1 MIKLLASL
9 LLGLSFTTP
18 INYEEVTEE
27 VSVEVSES
35 VEPTVEPTAEPSE
48 VPTADPY
55 VSTTYTY
62 QDEYGSMTITT
73 VSDTECNVEIVYE
86 GETTSYVAF
95 YSIHE
100 GTLRIASKETLNSM
114 DFEIGEENAIV
125 PVQEEEI
132 PEVDEEPEIVYP
144 CNVVINVSNINYGD
158 VLADLEGGEVGQVV
172 TLRVAPNV
180 LCKVVNVT
188 ANGVQL
194 VKNETGNYT
203 FALVEGNNTVSVE
216 FAVDNEQLTYLA
228 DQIGNIKNGNWEDIF
243 SVNNLLNFISWAI
256 TLLLSSG
263 FFVTLIKNKK
273 IKSKTAD
280 EIAEAV
286 KLANETSIVETVN
299 KVLEKVLGDSY
310 YTYLEKTDSIDE
322 TMKVLTRCFVLSQEN
337 TPEARLA
344 IIQELTN
351 LKTNQNE
358 LTEKV
363 KALINA
369 EIQKN
374 NAENAEKLK
383 AIQALKEANNKIN
396 TNNSGGDTYGQI

>member
-1 MIKLLASL
+1 MVKLLAAL
-9 LLGLSFTTP
+9 FLGLSFTTP
-18 INYEEVTEE
+18 INYNETTEE
-27 VSVEVSES
+27 VSQEVIETPSEETVYES
-35 VEPTVEPTAEPSE
+35 V
-48 VPTADPY
+48 
-55 VSTTYTY
+55 TYTY

-73 VSDTECNVEIVYE
+73 ISDTECNVEIVYE

-95 YSIHE
+95 YSINE
-100 GTLRIASKETLNSM
+100 GTLRIANKDTLKSM
-114 DFEIGEENAIV
+114 EFEIGEENTIV
-125 PVQEEEI
+125 PVEEEI

-158 VLADLEGGEVGQVV
+158 ALADIEGGEVGQVV
-172 TLRVAPNV
+172 TLRVAPNI
-180 LCKVVNVT
+180 LCKVVSVS

-203 FALVEGNNTVSVE
+203 FALVEGDNTIYVE

-256 TLLLSSG
+256 TILLSSG
-263 FFVTLIKNKK
+263 FFVTLIKSKK
-273 IKSKTAD
+273 IKSKTAS

-286 KLANETSIVETVN
+286 KLANETSIVQTVN

-351 LKTNQNE
+351 LKSNQNE

-363 KALINA
+363 KALINT
-369 EIQKN
+369 EIKKN
-374 NAENAEKLK
+374 NAENEEKLK
-383 AIQALKEANNKIN
+383 AIQALKDANNKIN
-396 TNNSGGDTYGQI
+396 TKNSGGDTYGQI